1 MTPNPSRSQ
10 IFSPKPPHCDLVLVE
25 DLIDESKNRNIPLL
39 SHLFSDVEVQSIL
52 SLSLSF
58 RLPNDKLI
66 WHYDRKGIFSVK
78 SAYHVTRDWIQSRR
92 EALHPPLL
100 ILPVRLGRNYGLL
113 GCLLR
118 LRLGFVGL
126 DWISSRHVSI
136 SIERGFKT
144 DMVCVLCGAYGEST
158 NHLMWDCIFKMYD
171 IPRVLRDLP
180 MF

>member
-78 SAYHVTRDWIQSRR
+78 SAYQVTRDWIQSRR
-92 EALHPPLL
+92 EAASSSSANSSGEAWKKLWAARVPPKVKTGVCRIGLDIIPTCINLHRKR
-100 ILPVRLGRNYGLL
+100 IQNGYGMCSLWSVW
-113 GCLLR
+113 R
-118 LRLGFVGL
+118 IHEPSNVGL
-126 DWISSRHVSI
+126 HFQNV
-136 SIERGFKT
+136 
-144 DMVCVLCGAYGEST
+144 
-158 NHLMWDCIFKMYD
+158 
-171 IPRVLRDLP
+171 
-180 MF
+180 